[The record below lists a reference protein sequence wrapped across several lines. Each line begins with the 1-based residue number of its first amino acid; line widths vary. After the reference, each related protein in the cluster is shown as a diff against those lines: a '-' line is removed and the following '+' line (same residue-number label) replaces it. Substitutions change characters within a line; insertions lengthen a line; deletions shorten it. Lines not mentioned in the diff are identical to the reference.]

1 MEDTNF
7 YITTVYNLS
16 GLSIAEEFVNKLKDY
31 FGEGHI
37 NSRVAI
43 ATLESLKPTHSPS
56 IEISRRLNDATV
68 VIPNTRSSATPRVR
82 ARSVD

>member
-16 GLSIAEEFVNKLKDY
+16 GLSIAEEFVNRLKDY

-37 NSRVAI
+37 NSRVAV

-56 IEISRRLNDATV
+56 VEISRRLDDATV
-68 VIPNTRSSATPRVR
+68 VIPNVRSSDTPRVR
-82 ARSVD
+82 ARSID